1 MRRCVWM
8 IFLLIAGNALA
19 QPNPMLRLNPQSAA
33 LYKEAE
39 GFAARG
45 DTAAVIAVWRDR
57 ADRGDDL
64 AQFEIAIVL
73 LADPALKE
81 GARAVDLL
89 RRSAASGF
97 VRAQTRLGLLLRDG
111 LPPHLAPDPA
121 QSFALLKRAAD
132 QGYPIAMVQLGLAYA
147 NGIGVAPDPKAAFA
161 LFQQAARLDQPFG
174 HFAVGAAYESGIGV
188 PVDLDKARDAYRIA
202 IERALWFQSRL
213 GFPYVFRPAFDK
225 WVVDSRAALA
235 GLEGAAAPTPTP
247 TPDPAIA
254 RAAEER
260 RRLEAEQARIA
271 EERRKVDAENARL
284 AAERRRLAEEQ
295 ARRQAEEAK
304 RAEEARLAEERRRLE
319 AERARLTEERRR
331 LEEENRRAV
340 DQERRQAAERKATE
354 EAQLAEEKRRLE
366 AEQARIA
373 DERRKVEADN
383 ARLADERRKAAEAES
398 RAKAQAEQA
407 ARSAPPPAAKP
418 AAPARPAGD
427 SDFAASFGRFARG
440 LATAAQA
447 VAGVAVAVSGARA
460 GDDAR
465 INQGVDLILIA
476 TGNKPAQGT
485 GPGPQAGQGGTDPR
499 NVSRDQC
506 IADWTKARAAMA
518 EVVRQSNQYAQHL
531 ETPGAPYRP
540 PRPVEDCKRDSTYR
554 PAQRDFQE
562 VNALVNLC
570 GVVQANCVID
580 RVSAGEECASA
591 MDYCKAEH
599 PLPNLR

>member
-1 MRRCVWM
+1 MR
-8 IFLLIAGNALA
+8 LLVLAVAMLGVATSTGALA
-19 QPNPMLRLNPQSAA
+19 QPNPMLRIDPTSVNLYQQAERFAKAGDAA
-33 LYKEAE
+33 
-39 GFAARG
+39 G
-45 DTAAVIAVWRDR
+45 VIAVWQGR

-64 AQFEIAIVL
+64 AQLEIANVL

-147 NGIGVAPDPKAAFA
+147 NGSGVSPDPKAGFA

-188 PVDLDKARDAYRIA
+188 PVDLGRARDAYRLS

-235 GLEGAAAPTPTP
+235 GLEGAATPTPTPAP

-271 EERRKVDAENARL
+271 EERRKMEAENARL

-295 ARRQAEEAK
+295 ARRQADEVK
-304 RAEEARLAEERRRLE
+304 RAEEARNAEERRL
-319 AERARLTEERRR
+319 
-331 LEEENRRAV
+331 
-340 DQERRQAAERKATE
+340 AAERKAA
-354 EAQLAEEKRRLE
+354 EAARLAEETRRIE

-373 DERRKVEADN
+373 DERRRIEAEN
-383 ARLADERRKAAEAES
+383 ARLADERRKSAEAES

-427 SDFAASFGRFARG
+427 SDFAASFGRFVRG
-440 LATAAQA
+440 LATVAQA
-447 VAGVAVAVSGARA
+447 AAGVAVAVSGARA

-518 EVVRQSNQYAQHL
+518 EVVRQSNQYAQHM

-540 PRPVEDCKRDSTYR
+540 PRPVEDCKRDSTYQ

-580 RVSAGEECASA
+580 RVSAGEECAPA

-599 PLPNLR
+599 PLPALR